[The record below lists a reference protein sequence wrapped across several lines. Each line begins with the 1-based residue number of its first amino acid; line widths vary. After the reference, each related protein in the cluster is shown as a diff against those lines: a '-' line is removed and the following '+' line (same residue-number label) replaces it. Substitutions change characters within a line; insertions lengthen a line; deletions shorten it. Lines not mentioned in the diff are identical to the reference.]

1 VSSGAEL
8 DATPREPGSLS
19 PAPGPLPAPTLDG
32 RPDDEE
38 LTAALD
44 AARAGDEQGFLV
56 IYRTLQP
63 LLLRYLRVR
72 STDVAEDVAAESWLQ
87 VVRDLERFR
96 GDAGD
101 FRRWLFTIARNRAI
115 DAARATASRPSVPVA
130 DVRDIDGVPT
140 VSAEV
145 EALQVMS
152 TQRAL
157 ELVASLPADQAE
169 LVALR
174 VIAGLD
180 VATVAD
186 LVGKTPGAVR
196 VAVHRALRAL
206 SRDPRVEVM

>member
-19 PAPGPLPAPTLDG
+19 PAPGPLPAPSPDG
-32 RPDDEE
+32 RPDDEQ

-44 AARAGDEQGFLV
+44 AARTGDEQGFLV

-72 STDVAEDVAAESWLQ
+72 SADVAEDVAAESWLQ
-87 VVRDLERFR
+87 VVRDLDRFR

-130 DVRDIDGVPT
+130 DVRDLDSVPT

>member
-1 VSSGAEL
+1 MSSGAEL

-19 PAPGPLPAPTLDG
+19 PAPGPLPAPSPDG
-32 RPDDEE
+32 RPDDEQ

-44 AARAGDEQGFLV
+44 AARTGDEQGFLV

-72 STDVAEDVAAESWLQ
+72 SADVAEDVAAESWLQ
-87 VVRDLERFR
+87 VVRDLDRFR

-130 DVRDIDGVPT
+130 DVRDLDSVPT

>member
-1 VSSGAEL
+1 
-8 DATPREPGSLS
+8 
-19 PAPGPLPAPTLDG
+19 
-32 RPDDEE
+32 
-38 LTAALD
+38 
-44 AARAGDEQGFLV
+44 
-56 IYRTLQP
+56 P

-72 STDVAEDVAAESWLQ
+72 SADVAEDVAAESWLQ
-87 VVRDLERFR
+87 VVRDLDRFR
-96 GDAGD
+96 GDAVD

-115 DAARATASRPSVPVA
+115 DAARATASRPSVPIA